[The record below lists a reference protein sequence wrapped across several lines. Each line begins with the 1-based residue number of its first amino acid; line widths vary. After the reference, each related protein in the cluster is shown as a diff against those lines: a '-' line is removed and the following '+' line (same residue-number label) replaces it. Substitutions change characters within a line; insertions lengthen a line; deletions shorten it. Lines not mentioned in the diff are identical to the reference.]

1 MAPSTS
7 DYEKVPR
14 ADLDLDAPVGSSGSE
29 NSDSDDGAE
38 YTGRSKR
45 RSLAEE
51 ERRKYDAETM
61 GGHEEVERLLAAG
74 DEKRRSKRSRGELR
88 RMEQG
93 GKSETSSVS
102 GGEESPVRVRDYS
115 RKVS

>member
-1 MAPSTS
+1 MAPPTS

-14 ADLDLDAPVGSSGSE
+14 ADVGLDAPKGSSDSE
-29 NSDSDDGAE
+29 NSDSDDANE
-38 YTGRSKR
+38 YTGRAKR

-51 ERRKYDAETM
+51 ERRRYDAETM
-61 GGHEEVERLLAAG
+61 GGQEEVERLLAAG
-74 DEKRRSKRSRGELR
+74 NEKRRSKRTKGELR

-115 RKVS
+115 RKVR